1 MTIFDAPNR
10 DNCTV
15 YRERTNTPLQAL
27 TLLNDPQF
35 VEASRVLA
43 VRAFTSGGKEL
54 AGRISYAFRLGTS
67 RTPSSDEVNILVSL
81 YGKELK
87 HFSEAKASAAE
98 LLSVGEYPIDKV
110 FDKAELA
117 AMTIVANTI
126 LNHDEAYV
134 KR

>member
-1 MTIFDAPNR
+1 M
-10 DNCTV
+10 
-15 YRERTNTPLQAL
+15 
-27 TLLNDPQF
+27 
-35 VEASRVLA
+35 EASRVLA

-54 AGRISYAFRLGTS
+54 ADRINYAFRLGTS
-67 RTPSSDEVNILVSL
+67 RTPSSDEVDILVTL

-87 HFSEAKASAAE
+87 HFSEAKESAVE
-98 LLSVGEYPIDKV
+98 LLSVGEYPKDKLFDKV
-110 FDKAELA
+110 ELA